1 MRIEDEIW
9 NLAMFLNNPDIVPTY
24 NLSFKIRFDSLY
36 YRCRLIT
43 LEESVKIIALTD
55 ASKAT
60 SQHMLALNE
69 GLRILTKTEA
79 HKHLTAVQTAIEQC
93 EVKNLKR
100 LEVELRLIQAS
111 FHLVL
116 RSLGTSSDVDIDCS
130 LQRTLSLC
138 IKYPST
144 AGTFVNAYKSAK
156 LALEGRQTPIDL
168 HAKETRAYWKKWKGY
183 EIGNL
188 QFCALGHPYSATTFS
203 GCPEC
208 GKVVEPTNYSSF
220 LHEDAFLKKL
230 QAMKT
235 QG

>member
-9 NLAMFLNNPDIVPTY
+9 NLAMFLNNPDILPTY

-36 YRCRLIT
+36 YRCRLVV
-43 LEESVKIIALTD
+43 LEESVNMITLTD

-60 SQHMLALNE
+60 SRHMLALNE
-69 GLRILTKTEA
+69 GLRFLTMTEA
-79 HKHLTAVQTAIEQC
+79 QEQITAVQTAIGQC
-93 EVKNLKR
+93 EVKGLKR

-116 RSLGTSSDVDIDCS
+116 GLLGSSSDVDIEGS
-130 LQRTLSLC
+130 LEKILGLC
-138 IKYPST
+138 TRYPST
-144 AGTFVNAYKSAK
+144 AGTFTNAYKQAK
-156 LALEGRQTPIDL
+156 LALEGRQTPTDL
-168 HAKETRAYWKKWKGY
+168 YAKETGAYWKKWKDYKLGSL
-183 EIGNL
+183 E
-188 QFCALGHPYSATTFS
+188 FCVLGHPYSETTFA

-208 GKVVEPTNYSSF
+208 GRAVEPRDYNSF

-230 QAMKT
+230 QEMKK